1 MTQDPYRQPPGTGY
15 VVPGEV
21 VPDDEANVTPPTA
34 PMTHFQKVASALGGD
49 RTDPAMPAYVS
60 SDQGA
65 SPESPDPGANQA
77 GQSSRDAQDAPQ
89 DAQGASR
96 DAQDDADRDATRP
109 EEIIAVR
116 SPDAGSRDYW
126 DDADQTGPHEVAQA
140 AASDGPAADT
150 RAGTAAQ
157 DPTTQPNLYGAAAST
172 ATDTAHAEAAE
183 VGAVEPEVVGKH
195 AGAPAQEGLRPGESD
210 HGLGDF
216 SDLTYGSLL
225 PDAAEFKAR
234 WHQVQFRFV
243 DDPQGS
249 VTEAADVIAQVTAKL
264 EAAIA
269 ERQRALRGRWSEGK
283 SADTESLRETLLMYR
298 AFLNQLTGPKD
309 G

>member
-77 GQSSRDAQDAPQ
+77 GQSSRDAQD
-89 DAQGASR
+89 
-96 DAQDDADRDATRP
+96 DADRDATRP

-126 DDADQTGPHEVAQA
+126 DDADERGPDEEAPA
-140 AASDGPAADT
+140 AAAD
-150 RAGTAAQ
+150 
-157 DPTTQPNLYGAAAST
+157 
-172 ATDTAHAEAAE
+172 
-183 VGAVEPEVVGKH
+183 
-195 AGAPAQEGLRPGESD
+195 
-210 HGLGDF
+210 
-216 SDLTYGSLL
+216 
-225 PDAAEFKAR
+225 
-234 WHQVQFRFV
+234 
-243 DDPQGS
+243 
-249 VTEAADVIAQVTAKL
+249 
-264 EAAIA
+264 
-269 ERQRALRGRWSEGK
+269 
-283 SADTESLRETLLMYR
+283 
-298 AFLNQLTGPKD
+298 
-309 G
+309 